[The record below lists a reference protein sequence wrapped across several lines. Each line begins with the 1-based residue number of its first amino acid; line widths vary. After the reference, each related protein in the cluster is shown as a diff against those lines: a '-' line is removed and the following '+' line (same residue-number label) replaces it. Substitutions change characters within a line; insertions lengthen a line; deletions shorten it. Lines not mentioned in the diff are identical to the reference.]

1 MATDESFCVALEH
14 GLPPTGGWGMGIDR
28 MTMFLTDKNNIQ
40 EVPAAC
46 ISAHT
51 HDGALSERLRCIAC
65 AGPYPQRCAIH
76 RAAQVLLF
84 PAMKPEEQQHGA
96 PATAAAAALP
106 VAFAEADASVL
117 RDLTRLFTLAIRKAF
132 PAISDGEL
140 LEAKVSAMAAKMKDK
155 GDYQCN
161 NAMGLA
167 KAAKGVAGVP
177 AAPKDIAQAIVDAL
191 PPNDMIG
198 TLAVAPQVAAASHS
212 SAALPTAGGCRAYT
226 TRTCAC
232 TLYTQAGGY
241 SPGGPVG
248 RACESS
254 VVALEMHLRRLRP
267 IGPHRLP
274 APCCACRASY
284 RGSSNR
290 SVLSA
295 GSAGCCTKA
304 LCVSTAAPRWLLA
317 PPSHAGTVIPSGTYG
332 TDARRHGHPHTAL
345 SVIPHRVPHAA
356 LLSRVVAWLFL
367 WRRRLGA
374 FAIASYELE

>member
-1 MATDESFCVALEH
+1 MGTRGAAHSACAKLLHAEHARHSHHRQRRRLSAGTRRCCDLAAWIGVCVERPHRCECYPKSRGGRPVVRRRRTTFSTRLRVVWAQASARAEGDDEGMATDESFCVALEH

-65 AGPYPQRCAIH
+65 AGPYPQRCTIH
-76 RAAQVLLF
+76 LAAQVLLF

-96 PATAAAAALP
+96 HATAAAAALP

-198 TLAVAPQVAAASHS
+198 TLAVAPQVAAAS
-212 SAALPTAGGCRAYT
+212 R
-226 TRTCAC
+226 
-232 TLYTQAGGY
+232 
-241 SPGGPVG
+241 
-248 RACESS
+248 
-254 VVALEMHLRRLRP
+254 
-267 IGPHRLP
+267 
-274 APCCACRASY
+274 
-284 RGSSNR
+284 
-290 SVLSA
+290 
-295 GSAGCCTKA
+295 
-304 LCVSTAAPRWLLA
+304 
-317 PPSHAGTVIPSGTYG
+317 
-332 TDARRHGHPHTAL
+332 
-345 SVIPHRVPHAA
+345 
-356 LLSRVVAWLFL
+356 
-367 WRRRLGA
+367 
-374 FAIASYELE
+374 